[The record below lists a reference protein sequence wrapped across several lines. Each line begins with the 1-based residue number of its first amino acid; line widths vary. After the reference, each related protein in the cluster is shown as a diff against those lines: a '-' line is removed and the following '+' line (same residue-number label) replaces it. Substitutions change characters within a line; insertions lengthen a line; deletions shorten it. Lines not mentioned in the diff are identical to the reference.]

1 MDNQKIAQIFQEIG
15 DILDING
22 ENRFR
27 ILAYN
32 KAAQTVQ
39 NWPRE
44 MVDIYNK
51 DPKQLE
57 EIPGIGKDL
66 ALKIKEMI
74 ETGKCSYHEKMIQQF
89 DRGLLDILRLRGV
102 GPRKVKLFYS
112 MLQINNLEKLRA
124 AAMAG
129 KLRDLPGMGEK
140 SEKEILK
147 SMEEHE
153 RHTVRM
159 LLSDAL
165 YQVNKIIEYLKK
177 CPQVKR
183 VEYAGSLRRRKETI
197 GDLDVLVAA
206 HDIENDAEKIM
217 DCFVDYAEV
226 DKVIAKG
233 GTKTSV
239 ILKSGVQADLRVID
253 EKIFG
258 AALHYFTGSK
268 DHNVAIRDRAKKMG
282 LKVSE
287 YGVFKKEILIAGK
300 TEEEVFKAVGL
311 PYIEPEMRENRGEI
325 DVAVKGKLPKPL
337 SYSDLRGDLHV
348 HSKWSDGQCSIEE
361 MALAYRD
368 KGFEYIALTDHSPA
382 VAVAHG
388 LTPERFELQWAEIE
402 ALNAQFKQDADEW
415 KKSGQKR
422 GAPPFTILKGVECD
436 IKPDGSMDLPDNV
449 LKQFDIVV
457 ASVHSRFNMTI
468 KEQTARVLKAF
479 ENPYITILGHP
490 SGRLINQREP
500 YEIDMEKIIDTAI
513 KRGIILEIDGQP
525 DRLDLFDFYCK
536 LAKEKGAKF
545 SVDSDAHH
553 LNQIAYLQ
561 YATSTAKRG
570 WLEKQDVINTFK
582 LKDLLQFLNKR
593 K

>member
-325 DVAVKGKLPKPL
+325 DAAVKGKLPKPL

-436 IKPDGSMDLPDNV
+436 IKPDGSMDLPDNI